1 MGRLLG
7 SSPNISTWA
16 RFRCT
21 WDINDDNNIH
31 YLDYGHNTTFY
42 KGFKSA
48 ASGSGLIR
56 YVPSD
61 YGGVYY
67 RQPYIY
73 NQTYLV
79 SLNPT
84 VAGYYIGTVPGQAVG
99 ANFESAAVTSELQE
113 LLTNQS
119 VQFSSGQST
128 SMTSPLWTTN
138 RKNWFTFT
146 ESRPTQWVSG
156 IAYMEFFTSP
166 MPPPPE

>member
-7 SSPNISTWA
+7 SSPYISTWA

-21 WDINDDNNIH
+21 WDIDDDGYQH
-31 YLDYGHNTTFY
+31 YIDYGHNTTFY
-42 KGFKSA
+42 KGFRSA
-48 ASGSGLIR
+48 APGSGLIR

-67 RQPYIY
+67 RQPYIFNAVY
-73 NQTYLV
+73 
-79 SLNPT
+79 SISFEE
-84 VAGYYIGTVPGQAVG
+84 AGYRIGTVPARSLSGGGQ
-99 ANFESAAVTSELQE
+99 ESAAVTSELQT
-113 LLTNQS
+113 LLTDQS

-128 SMTSPLWTTN
+128 SMTSGLWTTN

-146 ESRPTQWVSG
+146 ESRPTQWVNG